1 MKVLIADDSSMSRKL
16 VLRSLPAVLTD
27 DIRQA
32 CNGAEVMEAYHAGL
46 VELLFLDLTM
56 PVMDGFQTLEALK
69 REDANVVV
77 VVISADIQ
85 PLARQRV
92 MELGAAAFV
101 AKPVTADAVLS
112 ALHRIGV
119 L

>member
-16 VLRSLPAVLTD
+16 VLRSLPAVLTED
-27 DIRQA
+27 TRQA
-32 CNGAEVMEAYHAGL
+32 CNGVEVMEAYHAGL

-56 PVMDGFQTLEALK
+56 PIMDGFQTLEALK

-85 PLARQRV
+85 PQARQRV
-92 MELGAAAFV
+92 FDLGAAAFV
-101 AKPVTADAVLS
+101 AKPVTAEAVLN
-112 ALHRIGV
+112 ALHVIGV

>member
-1 MKVLIADDSSMSRKL
+1 MKVLIADDSSLSRKL
-16 VLRSLPAVLTD
+16 VLRSLPASLTED
-27 DIRQA
+27 VSQA
-32 CNGAEVMEAYHAGL
+32 GNGAEVMAAYHAGL

-56 PVMDGFQTLEALK
+56 PVMDGFETLEALK
-69 REDANVVV
+69 REEANVVV

-92 MELGAAAFV
+92 KELGAAAFV
-101 AKPVTADAVLS
+101 AKPVTAEAVFE
-112 ALHRIGV
+112 ALHLTGV